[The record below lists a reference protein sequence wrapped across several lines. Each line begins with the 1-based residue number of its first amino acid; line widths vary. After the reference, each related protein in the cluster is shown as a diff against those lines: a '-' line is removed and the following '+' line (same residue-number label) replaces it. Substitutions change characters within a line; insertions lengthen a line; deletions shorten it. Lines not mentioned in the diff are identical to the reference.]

1 MSAHSSRRAVHT
13 AWQIT
18 ALTTLPL
25 LASPRSKGR
34 GAARWSTGAAPGRL
48 AAVLP
53 GTAALVLLHRHTR
66 RSRRVIEE
74 LERRCR
80 TDALTGLGNRGA
92 FDDDLRDRL
101 QGIVGRRRHA
111 DPVGVTLVLAD
122 IDHFKSYND
131 RHGHPAGDRALV
143 RVARALQQACRSGD
157 GVHRIGGEEF
167 AVVLDADHAS
177 SLLIADRI
185 RQFVSAC
192 TDDRLTVSIGVA
204 TAQHDDVEAL
214 IGQADRALYRA
225 KSRGRNRI
233 ESHRGPHPGLVAPTR

>member
-1 MSAHSSRRAVHT
+1 MSDHPPRGAVRT
-13 AWQIT
+13 AGQIVV
-18 ALTTLPL
+18 LTTLPL
-25 LASPRSKGR
+25 LASPRSNGR
-34 GAARWSTGAAPGRL
+34 GAARWSTGTATGRL

-74 LERRCR
+74 LEQRCR

-101 QGIVGRRRHA
+101 QGMVGRRRHG
-111 DPVGVTLVLAD
+111 DPAGVTLVLAD
-122 IDHFKSYND
+122 VDHFKSYND
-131 RHGHPAGDRALV
+131 RHGHPAGDRALA
-143 RVARALQQACRSGD
+143 RVARALQQACRSAD

-167 AVVLDADHAS
+167 AVVLDADHAD

-185 RQFVSAC
+185 RQLVSAS
-192 TDDRLTVSIGVA
+192 TDRLTVSIGVA
-204 TAQHDDVEAL
+204 TAQDGDAEAL

-225 KSRGRNRI
+225 KARGRNRI
-233 ESHRGPHPGLVAPTR
+233 ESHRGAHPGLLAPLR